1 MPIKQMRAAVRA
13 RRMGVD
19 DFSLGA
25 RERSRR
31 PCNLRNQTGALQKA
45 VRSEGFSGGSR
56 LLGNL
61 VLKAMA
67 ERVGLCANLF
77 PAQFSSTFAR
87 VGDAVVQVTVQWELS
102 RQDARAEATQPALQ
116 LTAAC
121 HLRLASLPPASVVDP
136 VALLAC

>member
-67 ERVGLCANLF
+67 EGEELDSNILRVGQRSPTNSGVGRGKGPCPL
-77 PAQFSSTFAR
+77 PWAR
-87 VGDAVVQVTVQWELS
+87 GS
-102 RQDARAEATQPALQ
+102 ARNCYRP
-116 LTAAC
+116 
-121 HLRLASLPPASVVDP
+121 SIG
-136 VALLAC
+136 